1 MRKFL
6 PHILSLL
13 MVVSPAGS
21 LAIAGSEGR
30 HVAPIRAFVESNVRP
45 WLSDPGIIAILKQQ
59 NAVHARLRAGDI
71 EALDKEWRAEV
82 ADGHYK
88 LINKLL
94 SDPISSMLLAKQ
106 GQLGGAVT
114 EIILMDAYGLN
125 VAQSAVTSD
134 YWQGDEQKFQKS
146 FGVGKGA
153 FFISDPEKDVSTQLL
168 QSHACLTIVDEAGTP
183 IGAIAIGIDL
193 DFL

>member
-13 MVVSPAGS
+13 MFALPAGNP
-21 LAIAGSEGR
+21 AFAGEGR

-45 WLSDPGIIAILKQQ
+45 WLADPAIIAALKVQ
-59 NAVHARLRAGDI
+59 NAAHARLLPGDI
-71 EALDKEWRAEV
+71 EALDTEWRTEV

-94 SDPISSMLLAKQ
+94 SDPISAMLLAKQ
-106 GQLGGAVT
+106 GQFSGAVT

-125 VAQSAVTSD
+125 AAQSSVTSD

-146 FGVGKGA
+146 FGDGKDA
-153 FFISDPEKDVSTQLL
+153 FFISDPEKDLSTQML
-168 QSHACLTIVDEAGTP
+168 QSHACLTIVDETGTP
-183 IGAIAIGIDL
+183 IGAIAVGIDL
-193 DFL
+193 NFL

>member
-1 MRKFL
+1 MRKLLPFL
-6 PHILSLL
+6 LSLL
-13 MVVSPAGS
+13 VIASPTGS
-21 LAIAGSEGR
+21 RALAGSEGR
-30 HVAPIRAFVESNVRP
+30 HVAPIRAFVENNIRP
-45 WLSDPGIIAILKQQ
+45 WLSDPAIIAVLKQQ
-59 NAVHARLRAGDI
+59 NAAHAGLRPGDI
-71 EALDKEWRAEV
+71 ETLDKEWRAEV

-94 SDPISSMLLAKQ
+94 SDPISSMLHDKQ
-106 GQLGGAVT
+106 GELGGAVT

-125 VAQSAVTSD
+125 AAQSSVTSD

-146 FGVGKGA
+146 FGAGKGA
-153 FFISDPEKDVSTQLL
+153 FFISDPEKDLSTQLL